1 MVLKSFWRVL
11 TQSDKQGSN
20 LTEYRHFLS
29 AHWACI
35 CGAAS
40 HFLLIFV
47 FLYIGLNIMAY
58 VNIVSVGIF
67 LFGLYLV
74 HKHSNFLLTSVL
86 AAFEVNAHAGLAI
99 YFLGWDA
106 GFQYFIFA
114 VVVGAFFFKHRKVS
128 IYLALFS
135 IFNFLILFLLFA
147 ARTPPFY
154 ASDTII
160 NFFHISIGFTALII
174 VFVFASVFSRA
185 VNETEAL
192 LKIQF
197 DRAESLLRNILPATV
212 AERLKE
218 KQELIADGFG
228 QVSILFA
235 DIQNFTELS
244 DTLKPDD
251 LVYFLNNYFSLFD
264 DLLEPYGMEK
274 IKTIGDAYMVACGCP
289 DHCHNH
295 AENTVGFAMA
305 MLSATRVFNQNH
317 NMNFSLRI
325 GINSGPVIAGIIGKK
340 KYVYDLWGDTV
351 NVASRMETS
360 GAPGKIHITENT
372 FQLIKDKYSVTKRD
386 PIQIK
391 GKGLMQTYFINP
403 EFKTPKKMLAADSLI
418 MKQEC

>member
-1 MVLKSFWRVL
+1 MALKSFWRVL
-11 TQSDKQGSN
+11 TQSDKKGLN
-20 LTEYRHFLS
+20 LAEYRHFLF

-35 CGAAS
+35 SAAVT
-40 HFLLIFV
+40 HFVLIFV
-47 FLYIGLNIMAY
+47 FFYIGLNIMAY
-58 VNIVSVGIF
+58 VNIISVGIF
-67 LFGLYLV
+67 LFGLYLI
-74 HKHSNFLLTSVL
+74 HKHSNLLLTSVL

-114 VVVGAFFFKHRKVS
+114 VVVGAFFFKHRKIS
-128 IYLALFS
+128 MYFASFS
-135 IFNFLILFLLFA
+135 ILNYLVLFFLFA
-147 ARTPPFY
+147 ARTPPFD
-154 ASDTII
+154 ASEAII
-160 NFFHISIGFTALII
+160 NFFHVSIGSSVLLMLFL
-174 VFVFASVFSRA
+174 FASVFSRA

-192 LKIQF
+192 LKIQY
-197 DRAESLLRNILPATV
+197 DRAESLLRNILPLTV

-218 KQELIADGFG
+218 KQELIADGFA

-235 DIQNFTELS
+235 DIQNFTEFS
-244 DTLKPDD
+244 DSLKPDD
-251 LVYFLNNYFSLFD
+251 LVYFLNNYFSMFD
-264 DLLEPYGMEK
+264 DLLEPHGMEK

-305 MLSATRVFNQNH
+305 MLSATRAFNRNH

-360 GAPGKIHITENT
+360 GAPGKIHVTENT
-372 FQLIKDKYSVTKRD
+372 YQLIKDEYSVTKRD

-403 EFKTPKKMLAADSLI
+403 EFGTPGKMFVAGSLI
-418 MKQEC
+418 TKREC